1 MRKINSDY
9 NKITQTDGNLFMI
22 IFKMIILLIARFW
35 LWISCIILYKCIIN
49 SCENIIGISHE
60 KLITM
65 AVEIYIALEMWI
77 FISKKIITPV

>member
-9 NKITQTDGNLFMI
+9 NKISQMDESLYII
-22 IFKMIILLIARFW
+22 IFKMIILFIARFW
-35 LWISCIILYKCIIN
+35 LWISCIILYKCIID

-65 AVEIYIALEMWI
+65 AVEIYIALEMWL
-77 FISKKIITPV
+77 FISKTVITPV